1 MPVDTLSVTFLG
13 TAAGRPCATR
23 NVSSLVVRL
32 DSRLWMVDA
41 GEGTQHR
48 LLDARC
54 KKLAMSK
61 IARIFVT
68 HMHADHVNGLPGLL
82 ATISAADSNA
92 TAEADP
98 LEIYGPSGLR
108 QFLRCTLSLTQTIL
122 SRPYRVHELLFSDE
136 KCDPSKELHPS
147 ERLGQDLRADEQD
160 GYWRN
165 FVPEDGVTVSAGPIL
180 HTIRCLGYLFD
191 ESPRTLPIEPARY
204 IPHLKNPINRAG
216 LLASHG
222 LTNPLSLL
230 SRFQANPDEEVRLA
244 DGTVLRAPGLDLE
257 NGGRRIVILGDT
269 YDASA
274 LVPLIRGAADPGAC
288 DEAARRVDLVVH
300 ESTNA
305 YLPTLDESQSPLK
318 TTKGNQSH
326 EENTESNSLPPLHSL
341 ESVTALAQSHG
352 HSTPQVAGRFARSI
366 RAQQL
371 VLNHLSV
378 RYPDPEA
385 REANRDGDS
394 DASRE
399 KWARMLREIERQAE
413 QAFRGVA
420 ETDADLRAVGGS
432 VQVEQEEGM
441 AAVMAARDFLEIE
454 IPRRDKLAR
463 GGKSK

>member
-1 MPVDTLSVTFLG
+1 M
-13 TAAGRPCATR
+13 
-23 NVSSLVVRL
+23 
-32 DSRLWMVDA
+32 
-41 GEGTQHR
+41 
-48 LLDARC
+48 
-54 KKLAMSK
+54 
-61 IARIFVT
+61 
-68 HMHADHVNGLPGLL
+68 
-82 ATISAADSNA
+82 
-92 TAEADP
+92 
-98 LEIYGPSGLR
+98 
-108 QFLRCTLSLTQTIL
+108 
-122 SRPYRVHELLFSDE
+122 
-136 KCDPSKELHPS
+136 
-147 ERLGQDLRADEQD
+147 
-160 GYWRN
+160 
-165 FVPEDGVTVSAGPIL
+165 
-180 HTIRCLGYLFD
+180 FD

>member
-1 MPVDTLSVTFLG
+1 MAKLCLG
-13 TAAGRPCATR
+13 RRRHGQRGTDPPYQ
-23 NVSSLVVRL
+23 SSP
-32 DSRLWMVDA
+32 
-41 GEGTQHR
+41 
-48 LLDARC
+48 
-54 KKLAMSK
+54 
-61 IARIFVT
+61 
-68 HMHADHVNGLPGLL
+68 HVNHDL
-82 ATISAADSNA
+82 AI
-92 TAEADP
+92 E
-98 LEIYGPSGLR
+98 EK
-108 QFLRCTLSLTQTIL
+108 LT
-122 SRPYRVHELLFSDE
+122 PAPPPPV
-136 KCDPSKELHPS
+136 
-147 ERLGQDLRADEQD
+147 
-160 GYWRN
+160 
-165 FVPEDGVTVSAGPIL
+165 
-180 HTIRCLGYLFD
+180 RCLGYLFD

-216 LLASHG
+216 LLQSHG

-244 DGTVLRAPGLDLE
+244 DGTVLRAPGLDVE

-274 LVPLIRGAADPGAC
+274 LVPLIRGADLGAC

-318 TTKGNQSH
+318 KAIRRAELDQ
-326 EENTESNSLPPLHSL
+326 NTEDETDSLPLHSL

-366 RAQQL
+366 QAQRL

-378 RYPDPEA
+378 KYPDPEA
-385 REANRDGDS
+385 REANGGGDS

-413 QAFRGVA
+413 QAFRGVV
-420 ETDADLRAVGGS
+420 ETDADLRAVEGS
-432 VQVEQEEGM
+432 VPVKEEEGM
-441 AAVMAARDFLEIE
+441 AGVMAARDFLEIE

>member
-1 MPVDTLSVTFLG
+1 MPVDTMSLTFLG

-23 NVSSLVVRL
+23 NVSSLVVKL

-48 LLDARC
+48 LLDPRC

-61 IARIFVT
+61 VARIFVT

-82 ATISAADSNA
+82 ATISAADSTA
-92 TAEADP
+92 TTADPP

-122 SRPYRVHELLFSDE
+122 ARPYRVHELLFSDE
-136 KCDPSKELHPS
+136 QGNRSSDLHPS
-147 ERLGQDLRADEQD
+147 ERLGQDLRADEKD
-160 GYWRN
+160 GFWRN
-165 FVPEDGVTVSAGPIL
+165 FVSEDGVTVSAGPIL

-216 LLASHG
+216 LLQSHG

-244 DGTVLRAPGLDLE
+244 DGTVLRAPGLDVE

-274 LVPLIRGAADPGAC
+274 LVPLIRGADVGAC

-318 TTKGNQSH
+318 KAIRRAELDQ
-326 EENTESNSLPPLHSL
+326 NTEDETDSLPLHSL

-366 RAQQL
+366 QAQRL

-378 RYPDPEA
+378 KYPDPEA
-385 REANRDGDS
+385 REANGGGDS

-413 QAFRGVA
+413 QAFRGV
-420 ETDADLRAVGGS
+420 E
-432 VQVEQEEGM
+432 EEGM
-441 AAVMAARDFLEIE
+441 AGVMAARDFLEIE